1 LSLKPYSL
9 KIFLPLI
16 ALILAALSLGG
27 SWMWWQQISAPP
39 QAPPAS
45 QQSATVKLTIP
56 PGTPAE
62 QIGEQL
68 HQAGLIRSVTAWK
81 LWGRWLGWQDPQ
93 GSFQAGTYELSST
106 QPLST
111 IAAKIWNGE
120 VVQSEF
126 TIPEGWS
133 LQLMA
138 EYFEAQKLFPAEDFL
153 EAAQTIPR
161 DRYPWLPSALSSLE
175 GFLYPDSYQ
184 VPTDQLTPEAVIDLM
199 LTRFEQVALPL
210 YEQRPPQTSLSLLEW
225 VTLASI
231 VEREAVLPVERPR
244 IAGVFLNRL
253 RQGIALGA
261 DPTVEYALGIRQ
273 TPDQPLTLEQ
283 VKTPSAYNTYVNAG
297 LPPGPIASPGLASLK
312 ATLEPEATDYLYFVA
327 RYDGSHVFSRT
338 LAEHDAAQA
347 AIRDQQDRPS
357 ESPQP
362 AAR

>member
-1 LSLKPYSL
+1 MILSLKSSAL
-9 KIFLPLI
+9 KLGVPLTAI
-16 ALILAALSLGG
+16 AIVGMTIGG
-27 SWMWWQQISAPP
+27 GWVWWEQITAPP
-39 QAPPAS
+39 RPARTAT
-45 QQSATVKLTIP
+45 QTPATVKLTIP
-56 PGTPAE
+56 SGTPSE

-68 HQAGLIRSVTAWK
+68 AQAGLIRSVNAWK
-81 LWGRWLGWQDPQ
+81 IWGRWLNWQNPQ
-93 GSFQAGTYELSST
+93 GSFKAGTYQLSPQQS
-106 QPLST
+106 LSA

-138 EYFEAQKLFPAEDFL
+138 NYFEDQGFFGGAAFL
-153 EAAQTIPR
+153 QAAQSIPR
-161 DRYPWLPSALSSLE
+161 DKHPWLPSGIENLE
-175 GFLYPDSYQ
+175 GFLYPDTYQ
-184 VPTDQLTPEAVIDLM
+184 APTDQLTPQAVVDLM
-199 LTRFEQVALPL
+199 LQRFEQVALPL
-210 YEQRPPQTSLSLLEW
+210 YRQQQPQPSLSLLEW

-231 VEREAVLPVERPR
+231 VEREAVLPAERPR

-283 VKTPSAYNTYVNAG
+283 VKIPSAYNTYLNPG

-312 ATLEPEATDYLYFVA
+312 AVLEPEPTNYLYFVA

-338 LAEHDAAQA
+338 LAEHQAAQA
-347 AIRDQQDRPS
+347 AIRDQRDRPS
-357 ESPQP
+357 GSP
-362 AAR
+362 